1 MTIGWNF
8 SPYNYGRRQGISD
21 SGVETFRGDRYRH
34 LAKEI
39 CQNSLDA
46 IKKDKETVKIDFQHI
61 EIDKKDIPGHER
73 YIEVFNQCY
82 ETSKNGSGKV
92 KDFFAYSND
101 ILAKEKISVL
111 RISDFNTTGLTGSK
125 KEKDTAWNDLIKAAG
140 ISNKGGEAGGS
151 FGIGKYAA
159 FACSN
164 LRTVFYSTYD
174 EDGIEASQGV
184 SEVINFIDVDGKEK
198 ESEGYYGLGREN
210 LPIFS
215 QLKLDPNFDR
225 GQRMGTDIYI
235 IGFIEQDDW
244 VESIV
249 YSVIDS
255 FLIGIYN
262 GRLEVQVG
270 DILINK
276 STLEDIVENKL
287 DYNKS
292 GRNRN
297 YLEFYKVL
305 TSEETIVNSFSL
317 DASGGGH
324 LGEFK
329 VYLLV
334 DNELT
339 SRRVLMSRIN
349 GMKVF
354 EQDRF
359 PRGIPFSGIC
369 ILQDKKINDYFR
381 KMETPEH
388 DAWKADQFS
397 ENPKEIR
404 QANETRLS
412 LIKQIREE
420 LNRLAKETT
429 LDETDV
435 GDLGILLPD
444 LEDDLLG
451 SKGKDESLINENTE
465 SKVNIKI
472 EDESKNKEMPVYG
485 VETGEGE
492 FDPQDPGQGG
502 GKSSYRDGR
511 KGVGRQRI
519 ATNYFN
525 IRMFQISGSKYRMVL
540 KSRHDLEEAELL
552 VSAVGEDK
560 RTRLNIGINNAVDK
574 TNNKDLE
581 IKNKRISLGDIA
593 KDNEFIIDF
602 QPDIIEQLSM
612 EVVIYAT

>member
-1 MTIGWNF
+1 M
-8 SPYNYGRRQGISD
+8 
-21 SGVETFRGDRYRH
+21 
-34 LAKEI
+34 
-39 CQNSLDA
+39 
-46 IKKDKETVKIDFQHI
+46 
-61 EIDKKDIPGHER
+61 
-73 YIEVFNQCY
+73 
-82 ETSKNGSGKV
+82 
-92 KDFFAYSND
+92 
-101 ILAKEKISVL
+101 
-111 RISDFNTTGLTGSK
+111 
-125 KEKDTAWNDLIKAAG
+125 
-140 ISNKGGEAGGS
+140 
-151 FGIGKYAA
+151 
-159 FACSN
+159 
-164 LRTVFYSTYD
+164 
-174 EDGIEASQGV
+174 
-184 SEVINFIDVDGKEK
+184 
-198 ESEGYYGLGREN
+198 
-210 LPIFS
+210 
-215 QLKLDPNFDR
+215 
-225 GQRMGTDIYI
+225 
-235 IGFIEQDDW
+235 
-244 VESIV
+244 
-249 YSVIDS
+249 
-255 FLIGIYN
+255 
-262 GRLEVQVG
+262 G

-276 STLEDIVENKL
+276 STLEDIVQNKL

-297 YLEFYKVL
+297 SLEFYKVL
-305 TSEETIVNSFSL
+305 TSEETIINSFSL

-404 QANETRLS
+404 QANETRLR

-420 LNRLAKETT
+420 LNKLAKETT

-451 SKGKDESLINENTE
+451 SKGKDESLTNENTQ

-472 EDESKNKEMPVYG
+472 ENESKNKQMPVYG
-485 VETGEGE
+485 EEPGEGD
-492 FDPQDPGQGG
+492 FDPQGPGKGG

-511 KGVGRQRI
+511 EGSGRQRI
-519 ATNYFN
+519 ATNAFN

-552 VSAVGEDK
+552 VSAVGEDR

-574 TNNKDLE
+574 TNNKDLK
-581 IKNKRISLGDIA
+581 IKNKRIFLGGIT

-612 EVVIYAT
+612 EVVVYAA

>member
-1 MTIGWNF
+1 MTFGWNF
-8 SPYNYGRRQGISD
+8 LPYNYGRRRGISD

-46 IKKDKETVKIDFQHI
+46 KNKGKEPVKIDFQHI
-61 EIDKKDIPGHER
+61 EIEKEDIPGYER
-73 YIEVFNQCY
+73 YLEVFKQCY
-82 ETSKNGSGKV
+82 ETSKSGSGKV
-92 KDFFAYSND
+92 KDFFAYSNE
-101 ILAKEKISVL
+101 ILNKEKISVL

-125 KEKDTAWNDLIKAAG
+125 EEKDTAWNDLIKAAG

-174 EDGIEASQGV
+174 EDGVEASQGV
-184 SEVINFIDVDGKEK
+184 TEVINFMDIDGKEK
-198 ESEGYYGLGREN
+198 EGEGYYGNGNKN
-210 LPIFS
+210 LPIYN
-215 QLKLDPNFDR
+215 QLTLDLNFKR
-225 GQRMGTDIYI
+225 GQRTGTDIYI

-244 VESIV
+244 MDSII

-255 FLIGIYN
+255 FLIAIYN
-262 GRLEVQVG
+262 GKLEVKVG
-270 DILINK
+270 DVLINQ
-276 STLEDIVENKL
+276 SSLEDIVENKL
-287 DYNKS
+287 DYNKP

-297 YLEFYKVL
+297 SFEFYKVL
-305 TSEETIVNSFSL
+305 TSEETVINNFPLEVT
-317 DASGGGH
+317 GGGY

-334 DNELT
+334 DNDLA

-369 ILQDKKINDYFR
+369 ILQDKEINDYFR

-397 ENPKEIR
+397 ENPKEIKE
-404 QANETRLS
+404 ADETRLK
-412 LIKQIREE
+412 LIRQIREE

-451 SKGKDESLINENTE
+451 SKGKDESLANEDTE

-472 EDESKNKEMPVYG
+472 ENESENKEMPVYS
-485 VETGEGE
+485 EESGEGD
-492 FDPQDPGQGG
+492 FDPQGPGKGG
-502 GKSSYRDGR
+502 GKSSFRDGR
-511 KGVGRQRI
+511 EGLGRQRV

-525 IRMFQISGSKYRMVL
+525 IRMFQISSSKYRML
-540 KSRHDLEEAELL
+540 LRSHQDLEKVELL
-552 VSAVGEDK
+552 LSVVGEEK
-560 RTRLNIGINNAVDK
+560 RAKLNIGIKNAIDKINNRNFK
-574 TNNKDLE
+574 
-581 IKNKRISLGDIA
+581 IKNNRVLLGDIA
-593 KDNEFIIDF
+593 KGTELVIDF

-612 EVVIYAT
+612 EVVVYAA

>member
-61 EIDKKDIPGHER
+61 EIDKKDIPGYER

-92 KDFFAYSND
+92 KDFFAYSNE

-125 KEKDTAWNDLIKAAG
+125 EEKDTAWNDLIKAAG
-140 ISNKGGEAGGS
+140 ISNKGGEAGGG

-164 LRTVFYSTYD
+164 LRTIFYNTYD

-184 SEVINFIDVDGKEK
+184 TEVINFMDVDGKEK
-198 ESEGYYGLGREN
+198 DGEGYYGLGSKN

-225 GQRMGTDIYI
+225 GQRTGTDIYI

-244 VESIV
+244 AESIV

-255 FLIGIYN
+255 FLIAIYN
-262 GRLEVQVG
+262 GRLEVKVG

-297 YLEFYKVL
+297 SLEFYKVL
-305 TSEETIVNSFSL
+305 TSEETIINSFSL
-317 DASGGGH
+317 DASGGGT
-324 LGEFK
+324 
-329 VYLLV
+329 V
-334 DNELT
+334 
-339 SRRVLMSRIN
+339 
-349 GMKVF
+349 
-354 EQDRF
+354 
-359 PRGIPFSGIC
+359 
-369 ILQDKKINDYFR
+369 
-381 KMETPEH
+381 
-388 DAWKADQFS
+388 
-397 ENPKEIR
+397 
-404 QANETRLS
+404 
-412 LIKQIREE
+412 
-420 LNRLAKETT
+420 
-429 LDETDV
+429 
-435 GDLGILLPD
+435 
-444 LEDDLLG
+444 
-451 SKGKDESLINENTE
+451 
-465 SKVNIKI
+465 
-472 EDESKNKEMPVYG
+472 
-485 VETGEGE
+485 
-492 FDPQDPGQGG
+492 
-502 GKSSYRDGR
+502 KS
-511 KGVGRQRI
+511 
-519 ATNYFN
+519 
-525 IRMFQISGSKYRMVL
+525 
-540 KSRHDLEEAELL
+540 
-552 VSAVGEDK
+552 
-560 RTRLNIGINNAVDK
+560 
-574 TNNKDLE
+574 
-581 IKNKRISLGDIA
+581 
-593 KDNEFIIDF
+593 
-602 QPDIIEQLSM
+602 
-612 EVVIYAT
+612 